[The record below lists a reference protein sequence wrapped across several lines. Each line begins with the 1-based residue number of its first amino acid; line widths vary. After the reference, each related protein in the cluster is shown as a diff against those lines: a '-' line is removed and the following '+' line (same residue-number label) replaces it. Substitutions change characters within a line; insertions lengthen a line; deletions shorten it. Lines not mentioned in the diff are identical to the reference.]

1 VCASNGIIIDWRDA
15 LDPYNQLGNS
25 YESNWYSHPSARGKL
40 NKIIDDLICPCFKQY
55 PALIIV
61 DGLLHAMVEQN
72 PDASLRKFIKY
83 NVPKLLKILTRKQK

>member
-1 VCASNGIIIDWRDA
+1 MRK
-15 LDPYNQLGNS
+15 
-25 YESNWYSHPSARGKL
+25 ARKTDKGKL
-40 NKIIDDLICPCFKQY
+40 NKLIDDLIHPHFREY

-83 NVPKLLKILTRKQK
+83 NVPKLLKTLTRKQK

>member
-1 VCASNGIIIDWRDA
+1 MRK
-15 LDPYNQLGNS
+15 
-25 YESNWYSHPSARGKL
+25 ARKTDKGKL
-40 NKIIDDLICPCFKQY
+40 NKLIDDLIHPHFREY

-83 NVPKLLKILTRKQK
+83 NVPELLKTLTRKQK

>member
-1 VCASNGIIIDWRDA
+1 MRKARKIDK
-15 LDPYNQLGNS
+15 
-25 YESNWYSHPSARGKL
+25 GKL
-40 NKIIDDLICPCFKQY
+40 NKLIDDLIHPHFREY

-83 NVPKLLKILTRKQK
+83 NVPELLKTLTRKQK

>member
-1 VCASNGIIIDWRDA
+1 MGK
-15 LDPYNQLGNS
+15 
-25 YESNWYSHPSARGKL
+25 ARKTDKGKL
-40 NKIIDDLICPCFKQY
+40 NKLIDDLIHPHFREY

-72 PDASLRKFIKY
+72 PKASLRKFIKY

>member
-1 VCASNGIIIDWRDA
+1 MRKFRKTEKGR
-15 LDPYNQLGNS
+15 
-25 YESNWYSHPSARGKL
+25 L
-40 NKIIDDLICPCFKQY
+40 NKLIDDLIHPHFKDY

-83 NVPKLLKILTRKQK
+83 NVPKLLKTLTRKQK

>member
-1 VCASNGIIIDWRDA
+1 MRK
-15 LDPYNQLGNS
+15 
-25 YESNWYSHPSARGKL
+25 ARKTDKGKL
-40 NKIIDDLICPCFKQY
+40 NKLIDDLIHPHFREY

-83 NVPKLLKILTRKQK
+83 NVPKLLKTITRKQKLY